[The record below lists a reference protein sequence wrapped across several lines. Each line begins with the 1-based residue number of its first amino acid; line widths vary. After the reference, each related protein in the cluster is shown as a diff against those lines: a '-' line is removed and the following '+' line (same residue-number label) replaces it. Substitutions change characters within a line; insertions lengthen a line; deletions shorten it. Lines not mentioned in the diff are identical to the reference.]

1 MGTPLAYTPRPTR
14 SSLSDKGS
22 GARNRRKA
30 GTKNV
35 KGELMDEVFSG
46 YEGIDKNLANLVTE
60 YSGVVGEFAVY
71 VRGRSS
77 WN

>member
-1 MGTPLAYTPRPTR
+1 
-14 SSLSDKGS
+14 
-22 GARNRRKA
+22 
-30 GTKNV
+30 
-35 KGELMDEVFSG
+35 MDEVFSG